1 MPSSLH
7 YPARLQPMRQM
18 VALASERVPGFFPG
32 VPVGRLPECRGYHSG
47 CESRHCPACSRR
59 NYYKLEHRLAEAVRK
74 IPSPNLRLATF
85 IAADCPLDELRF
97 TASEVASAGRNM
109 LRQIPS
115 LRGWFLRQEVSRYR
129 DGMFHPHIHVL
140 LDTKPGYHSGRN
152 CMSVRKWEQA
162 WAASLPSDLHRVQ
175 SAPVVIAR
183 VKDTQD
189 DFRRVLHYICKSP
202 WENSEFDGLEGT
214 VDSAVGITDQVE
226 AMARL
231 RRYADFGSLS
241 IH

>member
-1 MPSSLH
+1 
-7 YPARLQPMRQM
+7 MREM
-18 VALASERVPGFFPG
+18 VAMASERVPGFFSG
-32 VPVGRLPECRGYHSG
+32 VPVGRLPQCGGYHFG

-85 IAADCPLDELRF
+85 IAADCPLDKLRF
-97 TASEVASAGRNM
+97 TVSEVAAAGRKM
-109 LRQIPS
+109 LGQVPS

-152 CMSVRKWEQA
+152 CMSVLKWEQA
-162 WAASLPSDLHRVQ
+162 WASSLPTDLHNVR
-175 SAPVVIAR
+175 SAPVVVDR
-183 VKDTQD
+183 VKDTEED
-189 DFRRVLHYICKSP
+189 MRRVLHYICKSP
-202 WENSEFDGLEGT
+202 WENSGDDDLEVS
-214 VDSAVGITDQVE
+214 VDSALGITDQIE
-226 AMARL
+226 AMARM
-231 RRYADFGSLS
+231 RRYACSGMTCPRIL